1 MNESFLELSLT
12 DICEAVELPE
22 QAFLKLVEHG
32 IIIPSGEQ
40 PSDWSFDLTMVSIA
54 KRATRL
60 HRDLELDWAAVAVIV
75 ELIEERNQLQSENT
89 LLKQQIQRF
98 LLD

>member
-1 MNESFLELSLT
+1 MNDHYIALSLD

-22 QAFLKLVEHG
+22 QTFVEIVEHG
-32 IIIPSGEQ
+32 IISPSGEL
-40 PSDWSFDLTMVSIA
+40 PAEWSFDLTMVSIA

-60 HRDLELDWAAVAVIV
+60 HRDLELDWAAIAVIL
-75 ELIEERNQLQSENT
+75 ELIEERDFLKLENDA
-89 LLKQQIQRF
+89 LRQRLQRF

>member
-1 MNESFLELSLT
+1 MNDHYIALSLD

-22 QAFLKLVEHG
+22 KTFVEIVEHG
-32 IIIPSGEQ
+32 IISPSGEL
-40 PSDWSFDLTMVSIA
+40 PAEWSFDLTMVSIA

-60 HRDLELDWAAVAVIV
+60 HRDLELDWAAIAVIL
-75 ELIEERNQLQSENT
+75 ELIEERDFLKLENDA
-89 LLKQQIQRF
+89 LRQRLQRF